1 MEHWKKEWCELLPQ
15 KIAEVL
21 KRIDDD
27 APLTEIR
34 LRRDAPM
41 ELVFDG
47 ADRIVYGNN
56 ASPMTTAD
64 DLREICARMQAFSS
78 FAWENERRDAYLTVH
93 GCRVGLSG
101 RMVRSQN
108 GVLGFSGI
116 GGLNIRIV
124 REVID
129 CAKPLLPFLQCSG
142 ILCSVLLISPPG
154 CGKTTLL
161 RDLIRIASNGLYGIR
176 PKRVGVADERF
187 ELSGASDGSIPFDLG
202 LRTDV
207 LSGVL
212 KSDAAE
218 RIVATL
224 SPQVLAVDELNTV
237 RDAAAVIEAKGKGV
251 AVLATAHGDSVVGV
265 ARRPYLKRLFDAAVF
280 DRYVLLQFV
289 GKSAVYDA
297 DANRIDQLA

>member
-93 GCRVGLSG
+93 GCRV
-101 RMVRSQN
+101 
-108 GVLGFSGI
+108 
-116 GGLNIRIV
+116 
-124 REVID
+124 
-129 CAKPLLPFLQCSG
+129 
-142 ILCSVLLISPPG
+142 
-154 CGKTTLL
+154 
-161 RDLIRIASNGLYGIR
+161 
-176 PKRVGVADERF
+176 
-187 ELSGASDGSIPFDLG
+187 
-202 LRTDV
+202 
-207 LSGVL
+207 
-212 KSDAAE
+212 
-218 RIVATL
+218 
-224 SPQVLAVDELNTV
+224 
-237 RDAAAVIEAKGKGV
+237 
-251 AVLATAHGDSVVGV
+251 
-265 ARRPYLKRLFDAAVF
+265 
-280 DRYVLLQFV
+280 
-289 GKSAVYDA
+289 
-297 DANRIDQLA
+297 